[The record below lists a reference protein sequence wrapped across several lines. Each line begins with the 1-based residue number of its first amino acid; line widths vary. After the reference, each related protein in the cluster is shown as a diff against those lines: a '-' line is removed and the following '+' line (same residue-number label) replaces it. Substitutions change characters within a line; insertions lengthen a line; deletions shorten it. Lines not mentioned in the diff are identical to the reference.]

1 MGTIVEKRLA
11 NGQLKYKAVVRLKKA
26 DLGNFSSSRTFSKK
40 SLATAWMKKVESD
53 FAESP
58 AKFFQQREDEVVYP
72 TLKET
77 IESYIEKNGKN
88 FARTKTSALR
98 HLAKYPIGEIPLD
111 QLKGTD
117 IYNFAEMRRTGEYSA
132 EGKPLNPSTIK
143 KDLAHLKVVLKNARR
158 GRGFNIL
165 DTLLED
171 LDGVI
176 EELFD
181 ARIIG
186 RGTPRDRLP
195 TSDEL
200 QRLTSFF
207 YKNWRRKAGT
217 TPMHLVMWFAITS
230 GRRQAEICSLKFINL
245 KKSNNTWLVENLKD
259 PNQRKID
266 RLMKITPEC
275 MEVIEEV
282 LKPDTRERML
292 ELGYSDQLLFPL
304 DSKTIGTYFTRACH
318 ILDIEGLRFHDLRH
332 EAATRYAEDGFTVP
346 QLEQITLHTS
356 WNTLRRY
363 VNIHHREDRLIF
375 KKAME
380 VAEKEFDDWYGG
392 FSERQRYIAKIDYI
406 EAAHI

>member
-11 NGQLKYKAVVRLKKA
+11 DGKVKFKAVVRLKKA
-26 DLGNFSSSRTFSKK
+26 DLGNFSSSKTFSKK
-40 SLATAWMKKVESD
+40 SLATTWIKKIEAE

-58 AKFFQQREDEVVYP
+58 EKFFQKQEDEVVYP
-72 TLKET
+72 TLKEA
-77 IESYIEKNGKN
+77 IEYYIDKNGKN
-88 FARTKTSALR
+88 FARTKTSSLR
-98 HLAKYPIGEIPLD
+98 HLAKYPIGEITLD

-117 IYNFAEMRRTGEYSA
+117 IYNFAEMQGTGEYSA
-132 EGKPLNPSTIK
+132 EGNPLNPATIK

-158 GRGFNIL
+158 GRGFKIL

-171 LDGVI
+171 YDEVI
-176 EELFD
+176 KQLIED
-181 ARIIG
+181 RIIG
-186 RGTPRDRLP
+186 RSTPRTHLP

-217 TPMHLVMWFAITS
+217 TPMHLVMWFAVTS
-230 GRRQAEICSLKFINL
+230 GRRQAEICSLRLINW

-259 PNQRKID
+259 PNKRKID

-282 LKPDTRERML
+282 LKPDTRKRML

-318 ILDIEGLRFHDLRH
+318 ILGIEGLRFHDLRH

-346 QLEQITLHTS
+346 QLEQITLHSS

-363 VNIHHREDRLIF
+363 VNIHHRDDRLTF
-375 KKAME
+375 KEAIE
-380 VAEKEFDDWYGG
+380 VAEKEFDEWYGG
-392 FSERQRYIAKIDYI
+392 FSERQRYVAKIDYI
-406 EAAHI
+406 EAADI